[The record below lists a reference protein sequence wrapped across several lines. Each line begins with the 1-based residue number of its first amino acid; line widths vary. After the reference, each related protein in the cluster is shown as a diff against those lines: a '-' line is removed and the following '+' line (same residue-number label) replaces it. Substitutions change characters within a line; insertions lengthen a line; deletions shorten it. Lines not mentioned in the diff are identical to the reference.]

1 MNAMRLKLNEF
12 FDNRI
17 LIGAKNLL
25 LEEISEYIQEKSS
38 SFDPELILLLKL
50 PIIPKKPYF

>member
-1 MNAMRLKLNEF
+1 MRLKLYEF